1 MSDDLRENPPKA
13 GVPIELEDG
22 IRMVLAPNPS
32 PMTYWGTN
40 TYLLGYKDITV
51 IDPGP
56 DSSEHLD
63 AILAALVPSQSISQI
78 IVTHS
83 HKDHSPLAAAL
94 KEQTGGEVVAFGDSF
109 SGRSEAMVAL
119 AKTGHIGGSEGVD
132 EDFAPDRFVVDG
144 DMIMVEGNELKVIH
158 TPGHMGNHICLG
170 FGDVCF
176 TGDHVMGWAS
186 SMVSPPDG
194 DLTDFMESCDKLA
207 KTQWRV
213 FYSAHGAPI
222 LEPNARVE
230 WLMTHRRSREAGILE
245 QLKKGPAD
253 AASLTHAIY
262 HDVNPKLL
270 PAAERNVLAHL
281 VDLNGRGLVR
291 PRQAFEIKATFELV

>member
-13 GVPIELEDG
+13 GVPIALEDG

-32 PMTYWGTN
+32 SMTYWGTN
-40 TYLLGYKDITV
+40 TYLLGHKDITV

-56 DSSEHLD
+56 ASEAHLD
-63 AILAALVPSQSISQI
+63 AILAALGPSQSISQI
-78 IVTHS
+78 VVTHS
-83 HKDHSPLAAAL
+83 HKDHSPLAATL
-94 KEQTGGEVVAFGDSF
+94 KDRTGAEVIAFGDSF
-109 SGRSEAMVAL
+109 SGRSEAMVAF

-132 EDFAPDRFVVDG
+132 EDFFPDRLVADSDV
-144 DMIMVEGNELKVIH
+144 IMVEGKALRVIH

-194 DLTDFMESCDKLA
+194 DLTDFMASCEKIS
-207 KTQWRV
+207 KIQWRV

-222 LEPNARVE
+222 QEPNARVG

-253 AASLTHAIY
+253 AASLTRAIY

-291 PRQAFEIKATFELV
+291 TQQAFEIKATFELV